1 MATASLATGRQQIQ
15 RRAENILARSIGV
28 LCPQISMSFE
38 ISASRRPLDPSY
50 DSQPMDV
57 QPRTSD
63 SAAQGQLALSSSGS
77 AAAGLRSSR
86 FSPAEW
92 LERNRSVLRQAAA
105 QRRSAQ
111 RLTLESRSVQAEA
124 EERTLRSQARST
136 QRLGE
141 RLEEI
146 HARRSE
152 LQRHVELVAEETELL
167 VALRRR
173 LEKALDASETPMII
187 STHNL
192 TCREGRIGPDL
203 VKDTVEDELIKE
215 VELIQS
221 VQALLKRTLT
231 QVIDQIR
238 HLASNKLYCASTP
251 RSNREVKTML
261 ELDWS
266 DKSQAYSMDDCCA
279 HYSNGSMDTQFHPI
293 SAKLHEH
300 ASDHESWAKFTH
312 GNLVQSDRAQ
322 KASAELRLLAERVL
336 QETAEDLHAQA
347 AAVDLAL
354 AHRCREVSEAKVQLE
369 LHLSQTQE
377 QISAQERSIV
387 ALEQTLRNKEA
398 PLRVAQSRLHHRAR
412 RPNVELCRD
421 DPQISL
427 VAEVD
432 ELERTLETLRRQLSE
447 SRRSL
452 ECLEETRLTLVKD
465 IANKTHSLLI
475 DGELCTTHRTRYPT
489 ATTLAGY

>member
-1 MATASLATGRQQIQ
+1 MDWCPIKGVQKHRTVPVEYTRMPWRERPSTLRLAAHGCPASDLGQCG
-15 RRAENILARSIGV
+15 AR
-28 LCPQISMSFE
+28 
-38 ISASRRPLDPSY
+38 
-50 DSQPMDV
+50 
-57 QPRTSD
+57 
-63 SAAQGQLALSSSGS
+63 
-77 AAAGLRSSR
+77 AAGAVLLR
-86 FSPAEW
+86 
-92 LERNRSVLRQAAA
+92 LGRSGAPLVP
-105 QRRSAQ
+105 
-111 RLTLESRSVQAEA
+111 V
-124 EERTLRSQARST
+124 T

-231 QVIDQIR
+231 QVIDQI
-238 HLASNKLYCASTP
+238 

-387 ALEQTLRNKEA
+387 ALEQILRNKEA

>member
-152 LQRHVELVAEETELL
+152 LQRHVELVAGETELL

-231 QVIDQIR
+231 QVIDQI
-238 HLASNKLYCASTP
+238 

-387 ALEQTLRNKEA
+387 ALEQILRNKEA